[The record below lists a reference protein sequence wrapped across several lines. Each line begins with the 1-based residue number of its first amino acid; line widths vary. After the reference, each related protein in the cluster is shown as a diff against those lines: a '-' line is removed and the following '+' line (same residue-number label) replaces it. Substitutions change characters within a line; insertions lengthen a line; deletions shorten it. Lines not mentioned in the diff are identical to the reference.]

1 MRTEIV
7 RGVDL
12 QDKAEGERWLVT
24 PTIMGVLDDL
34 SVRWS
39 FFPPPCDTVSLALWS
54 QQISVI
60 SLNIFQVL
68 KPLLTV
74 YL

>member
-34 SVRWS
+34 SVE

-60 SLNIFQVL
+60 ALNIFQIF
-68 KPLLTV
+68 KPLLAV